1 MNTRQALNASLAL
14 EENTPP
20 RSIAEIAKR
29 EVLKDL
35 HRQLSER
42 LTYARGCLEADAW
55 ADAAIQFAYVA
66 SLLEAIAGTE
76 AGNNVAR

>member
-20 RSIAEIAKR
+20 RSIPQIATRAVWKHHHCKLNKR
-29 EVLKDL
+29 LPC
-35 HRQLSER
+35 
-42 LTYARGCLEADAW
+42 ARGCLATDDW